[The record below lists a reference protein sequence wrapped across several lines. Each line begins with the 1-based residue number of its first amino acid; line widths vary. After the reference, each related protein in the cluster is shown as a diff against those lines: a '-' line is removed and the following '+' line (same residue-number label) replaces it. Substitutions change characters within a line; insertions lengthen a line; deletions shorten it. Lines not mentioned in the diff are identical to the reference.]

1 MDITFP
7 TTRAGFRNQF
17 DDIHN
22 SLIVFEPEVRYPL
35 ALKVAACAIV
45 IVIDMAQW
53 RICLVSDDGIPYNT
67 KIAQVDDEENGHL
80 ALDSTVE
87 ALTKLMIHWNK
98 QTISNMIFEEKTIED
113 LKEVTTEQDLIPGI
127 LAVTLQNS
135 DATPC
140 IYISPERCSE
150 ADVAL

>member
-1 MDITFP
+1 MDIIFP
-7 TTRAGFRNQF
+7 TTRAGFRNQL

-22 SLIVFEPEVRYPL
+22 SLTVFEPKVRCPL
-35 ALKVAACAIV
+35 ALKDAACAIV
-45 IVIDMAQW
+45 NVIDMAQW
-53 RICLVSDDGIPYNT
+53 RICLVSDNGIPYKT

-98 QTISNMIFEEKTIED
+98 RTISNMIFEEKTIED

-127 LAVTLQNS
+127 FAIKLQNS

-140 IYISPERCSE
+140 IYISPER
-150 ADVAL
+150 